1 MLKAHERVPGAAA
14 PYIGFSLCI
23 AIIGIMAQ
31 PRIYLDHAATTPLL
45 SQAKAAMAAALEDW
59 YNPSSPHAE
68 GRKARA
74 ALEQA
79 REQIAEALE
88 WEGAILFTSGAS
100 EALAIAL
107 QRAHA
112 GARFVSA
119 VEHDAVFRSA
129 PEAGRLPVDS
139 GGVAVLDGLDAV
151 RPLIAIQHA
160 NNETGIIQPL
170 ESLLEQVRALGGMLL
185 ADCAQTAGKLPLPPA
200 DFIALSAH
208 KFGGPP
214 GVGALLARDLAMLQ
228 PTGGQEQGYRQGTE
242 NLPGILGMAA
252 ALSAG
257 RDWIEQAAELRQKLE
272 SALTEAGAEI
282 VGEGSACIPTIGS
295 YRMPG
300 VAATVQLVQF
310 DLAGIAVSA
319 GSACSSGS
327 LKPGHVLAAMGWGQA
342 RASEVI
348 RVSFGRD
355 TTEQEVDRFATQWA
369 QLAARQ
375 RAA

>member
-1 MLKAHERVPGAAA
+1 
-14 PYIGFSLCI
+14 
-23 AIIGIMAQ
+23 MA
-31 PRIYLDHAATTPLL
+31 T
-45 SQAKAAMAAALEDW
+45 ALEEW
-59 YNPSSPHAE
+59 HNPSSPHAE

-79 REQIAEALE
+79 REQIAEALD
-88 WEGAILFTSGAS
+88 WGGAIIFTSGAS

-107 QRAHA
+107 QRAHV
-112 GARFVSA
+112 GAHYVSA

-129 PEAGRLPVDS
+129 PEAARLPVDS
-139 GGVAVLDGLDAV
+139 GGLAILDGLDAV
-151 RPLIAIQHA
+151 RPLVAVQHA
-160 NNETGIIQPL
+160 NNETGILQPL
-170 ESLLEQVRALGGMLL
+170 EGIAEQVRTLGGVLL
-185 ADCAQTAGKLPLPPA
+185 ADCAQTVGKLPLPPA
-200 DFIALSAH
+200 DLIAFSAH

-214 GVGALLARDLAMLQ
+214 GIGALLVRDLALLQ

-242 NLPGILGMAA
+242 NVPAILGMAA
-252 ALSAG
+252 ALRADH
-257 RDWIEQAAELRQKLE
+257 DWIDRAAGLRVRLETALGQAGVEV
-272 SALTEAGAEI
+272 
-282 VGEGSACIPTIGS
+282 VGEGSPRIPTIGS

-300 VAATVQLVQF
+300 VPANLQLVQF

-327 LKPGHVLAAMGWGQA
+327 LKRGHVLAAMGWGEA

-355 TTEQEVDRFATQWA
+355 TSEAEIDRFAAQWA

>member
-1 MLKAHERVPGAAA
+1 
-14 PYIGFSLCI
+14 
-23 AIIGIMAQ
+23 
-31 PRIYLDHAATTPLL
+31 
-45 SQAKAAMAAALEDW
+45 MAAALEGW
-59 YNPSSPHAE
+59 HNPSSPHAE
-68 GRKARA
+68 GRAVRA

-79 REQIAEALE
+79 REQIAEALA
-88 WEGAILFTSGAS
+88 WDGAIIFTAGAS

-112 GARFVSA
+112 GLRFVSA

-129 PEAGRLPVDS
+129 PDAAKLPVDS
-139 GGVAVLDGLDAV
+139 GGAVILDELDAV
-151 RPLIAIQHA
+151 RPLVAVQHA
-160 NNETGIIQPL
+160 NNETGILQPL
-170 ESLLEQVRALGGMLL
+170 ETIAEKVRALGGVLL
-185 ADCAQTAGKLPLPPA
+185 ADCAQSTGKLPLPPA
-200 DFIALSAH
+200 DLIAFSAH
-208 KFGGPP
+208 KFGGSP
-214 GVGALLARDLAMLQ
+214 GVGALLVRDLALLQ

-242 NLPGILGMAA
+242 NVPAILGMAA
-252 ALSAG
+252 ALVADRG
-257 RDWIEQAAELRQKLE
+257 WIDRAASLRVRLE
-272 SALTEAGAEI
+272 TALAQAGAEI
-282 VGEGSACIPTIGS
+282 VGEGSPRISTIGS

-300 VAATVQLVQF
+300 VPATLQLVQF

-327 LKPGHVLAAMGWGQA
+327 LKAGHVLAAMGWGQA

-355 TTEQEVDRFATQWA
+355 TTEQEVDRFAAQWA